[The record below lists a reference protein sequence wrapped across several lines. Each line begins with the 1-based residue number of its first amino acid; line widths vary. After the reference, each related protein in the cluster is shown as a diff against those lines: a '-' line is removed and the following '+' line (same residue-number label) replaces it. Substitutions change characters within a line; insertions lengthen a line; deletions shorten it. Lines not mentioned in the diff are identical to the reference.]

1 MVLAAEQAFGE
12 QLTLILGPERLDVA
26 QGHFGKTAP
35 PVLREGNL
43 DLRLGQVSERSAA
56 RYFSRLGHPTARAP
70 VDCSERNVLQ
80 PVGTQGSG
88 VVVPFDRERR
98 QFAGAKRDPEHIARP
113 IPFGVGGGDFKLN
126 PDAVVGGA
134 LPTRLPVDFADLSND
149 FGRADRPLPPS
160 SLNHGN
166 KVERTIHWF
175 KHHLDPPRCRPPPVA
190 SLVMRVALVCPYSCT
205 VPGGVQTQ
213 VLGLARALGA
223 RGDSVAVIAP
233 ADGVGIPGVGV
244 PGGAIA
250 AGLDAGALG
259 GAAFFKVGGG
269 IPISVN
275 GSRAPVSPWPAT
287 MARTR
292 AALRRFAPSVVHI
305 HEPFVPGP
313 SLAAVWFGPHPILGT
328 FHRAGADAAYRAYG
342 HFAGAWA
349 GRLDAVFAVSEE
361 ARATAQACIA
371 RLTGSIG
378 IIPNGVELDR
388 FASVDPWPSNVPAV
402 AFVGRIEPRKGLDV
416 LLEAFALLSG
426 SAHLWVMGD
435 GPDRQRLQG
444 RFSDPRI
451 EWLGPVADDE
461 RAARLAGASVF
472 VAPSC
477 WGEVFRDR
485 AARGDGGRN
494 RGRRV
499 GPARLPA
506 REPREPL
513 VSCPGPAGRAR

>member
-1 MVLAAEQAFGE
+1 
-12 QLTLILGPERLDVA
+12 
-26 QGHFGKTAP
+26 
-35 PVLREGNL
+35 
-43 DLRLGQVSERSAA
+43 
-56 RYFSRLGHPTARAP
+56 
-70 VDCSERNVLQ
+70 
-80 PVGTQGSG
+80 
-88 VVVPFDRERR
+88 
-98 QFAGAKRDPEHIARP
+98 
-113 IPFGVGGGDFKLN
+113 
-126 PDAVVGGA
+126 
-134 LPTRLPVDFADLSND
+134 
-149 FGRADRPLPPS
+149 
-160 SLNHGN
+160 
-166 KVERTIHWF
+166 
-175 KHHLDPPRCRPPPVA
+175 
-190 SLVMRVALVCPYSCT
+190 MRVALVCPYSCT

-244 PGGAIA
+244 PGGAIP

-313 SLAAVWFGPHPILGT
+313 SLAAVWFGPRPIVGT

-451 EWLGPVADDE
+451 EWLGPVADEE

-477 WGEVFRDR
+477 GGESFGVVLLEAMAAGTAVVASDLPGYRIASAGAARLVPPGQPVALAEAIRSVLDNDAERLVLQAASRKR
-485 AARGDGGRN
+485 AAECDMSAVADAYREAY
-494 RGRRV
+494 
-499 GPARLPA
+499 ARLSG
-506 REPREPL
+506 ECSGE
-513 VSCPGPAGRAR
+513 